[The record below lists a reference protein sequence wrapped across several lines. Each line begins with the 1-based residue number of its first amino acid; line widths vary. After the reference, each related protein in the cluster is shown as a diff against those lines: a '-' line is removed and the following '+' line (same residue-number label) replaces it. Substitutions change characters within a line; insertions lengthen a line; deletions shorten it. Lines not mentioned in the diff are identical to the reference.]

1 MTTVFP
7 CHSEERS
14 DEESNSFFRDSS
26 ATLRMTF
33 KLYNPYISQPLHRK
47 RSHSP
52 MNSGGM
58 VAKLRLVSLQPLRHG
73 KAVPPPLTQGR
84 LWWLRLNLPPIF
96 IGEVKA
102 PQSKSNSYARSETE
116 SVLPNT
122 SPASMGGGPP
132 AVEGLRKVNHIKTPS
147 LELRLGILVIILSN
161 QTCSFNTFGK
171 VFLSEQIENKG
182 RCYTKQRT
190 CLNKNSKGILA
201 GCRTCGTVTHKV

>member
-1 MTTVFP
+1 M
-7 CHSEERS
+7 
-14 DEESNSFFRDSS
+14 
-26 ATLRMTF
+26 
-33 KLYNPYISQPLHRK
+33 
-47 RSHSP
+47 
-52 MNSGGM
+52 
-58 VAKLRLVSLQPLRHG
+58 RLVSSQPLRHG
-73 KAVPPPLTQGR
+73 KAVPPPLQAWEVKICT
-84 LWWLRLNLPPIF
+84 NPYLPYF

-116 SVLPNT
+116 FVLPNT
-122 SPASMGGGPP
+122 SHACRGGGPL

-171 VFLSEQIENKG
+171 VFLREQIENKG

-190 CLNKNSKGILA
+190 CLNENSKGILA